1 MAEYI
6 ERETAVKAVMAAKWV
21 DGSDGAM
28 AMEIVASQAAAD
40 VATVVHGWWNADET
54 CSVCGEKSTE
64 GLDAV
69 KWDYWLPDYCPHC
82 GAIMDGG
89 ADHEADRRRVIGRTV
104 WNFRCRYFS
113 KRRNPIR
120 PHRGC
125 RSCDAVQGLSVIQ
138 QTENGMV

>member
-6 ERETAVKAVMAAKWV
+6 ERETAIKAVMAAKWV

-89 ADHEADRRRVIGRTV
+89 ADHEAD
-104 WNFRCRYFS
+104 
-113 KRRNPIR
+113 
-120 PHRGC
+120 
-125 RSCDAVQGLSVIQ
+125 
-138 QTENGMV
+138 